1 MIKKILAF
9 FIILTVLA
17 GIALFF
23 YVYKFYESVKF
34 NADKIIYYNPPQSA
48 LFYDRNG
55 NLLDIRYSKQDRLYV
70 KYKNIPPRVIETLLA
85 TEDTAFF
92 EENMGIN
99 INAIIRALITD
110 IKAGKKVEG
119 ASTITQQLV
128 KNIYLN
134 RKKTIKR
141 KLTEIMIAMK
151 VENILT
157 KEQILERYLN
167 QIFFGNHYYGI
178 KTAALGYFH
187 KNLNDLSLKEI
198 AMLIALP
205 KGPSLYNPIRHY
217 EFNLKRADLILKRMY
232 ILGWISPEEYKNA
245 IMQRPKVYKQMI
257 TPKAPYA
264 VDEAIRRL
272 LINYPDLLTKG
283 YKITLTIDL
292 PTQKIAKE
300 ALKWNYKR
308 ILKLNP
314 KLNPNQLNGALI
326 NINPKNGEV
335 LAIVGGVDYQKS
347 KFNRVTQSKRS
358 MGSSIKPFVYQ
369 IALNSGYNPGT
380 LIPDMNRKFKLDTN
394 GKDNNET
401 KYWMPKN
408 FEDNT
413 LGLITLRYA
422 LIHSRN
428 LATINLA
435 MQIGLD
441 KVIKNLYRFG
451 FDKMP
456 RNLSIVIGSVGESP
470 WKVSELYTIFS
481 NYGKE
486 SKVHLI
492 KEISIPKENFKIEI
506 SPKLKNIE
514 PPYQAYLI
522 TSILQDVVRK
532 GTGRKAYVR
541 GIQIAG
547 KTGTTNKDKDAW
559 FCGFTPDSETII
571 WFGNDNSTSLGKWM
585 TGGRVSAPA
594 FSYFYKKLL
603 KIHPELK
610 RYFYIPKEVK
620 TYLLPNGHKELFT
633 PLSPPPK
640 QKALNEVPIF

>member
-9 FIILTVLA
+9 FIIFSIIAVL
-17 GIALFF
+17 GIFIYA
-23 YVYKFYESVKF
+23 YYFYEKVNF

-55 NLLDIRYSKQDRLYV
+55 NLLDVRYSKENRIYV
-70 KYKNIPPRVIETLLA
+70 KYKNIPPRIIETLLA
-85 TEDTAFF
+85 TEDTSFF
-92 EENMGIN
+92 EHSGVNF
-99 INAIIRALITD
+99 NAILRALITD

-128 KNIYLN
+128 RNIYLN

-141 KLTEIMIAMK
+141 KLTEIIIAMK
-151 VENILT
+151 VEHILT

-187 KNLNDLSLKEI
+187 KNLKDLTLKEI

-205 KGPSLYNPIRHY
+205 KGPTLYNPITHY
-217 EFNLKRADLILKRMY
+217 DLNLKRANLILKRMY
-232 ILGWISPEEYKNA
+232 ILGWISPKEYKNA
-245 IMQRPKVYKQMI
+245 IMQRPKVYKKML

-272 LINYPDLLTKG
+272 IKNYPDLLKRG

-292 PTQKIAKE
+292 PTQNIAQKT
-300 ALKWNYKR
+300 LKWNYER

-314 KLNPNQLNGALI
+314 KLNPDELNGALI

-335 LAIVGGVDYQKS
+335 LAIVGGIDYKKS

-369 IALNSGYNPGT
+369 IALNEGYNPGT
-380 LIPDMNRKFKLDTN
+380 LIPDINRKFKLPN
-394 GKDNNET
+394 SNK

-408 FEDNT
+408 FENDS
-413 LGLITLRYA
+413 LGLIPLRYA

-428 LATINLA
+428 LATINLG
-435 MQIGLD
+435 MQLGINTI
-441 KVIKNLYRFG
+441 IKNLYKFG

-456 RNLSIVIGSVGESP
+456 RNLSIVIGSIGESP

-492 KEISIPKENFKIEI
+492 KEISIPKENFQIEI
-506 SPKLKNIE
+506 TPKYKNIE

-522 TSILQDVVRK
+522 TNILEDVVKK
-532 GTGRKAYVR
+532 GTGREAYVK

-571 WFGNDNSTSLGKWM
+571 WFGNDNSSSLGKWM

-620 TYLLPNGHKELFT
+620 TYLLPNGQKELFT

-640 QKALNEVPIF
+640 QKAINEVPVF

>member
-1 MIKKILAF
+1 MIKKMLAF
-9 FIILTVLA
+9 FIIIFLLIIFSVFLY
-17 GIALFF
+17 F
-23 YVYKFYESVKF
+23 YYFYEKVNF
-34 NADKIIYYNPPQSA
+34 NANKIIYYNPPQSA

-55 NLLDIRYSKQDRLYV
+55 NLLDIRYSKQNRIYV

-85 TEDTAFF
+85 TEDTSFF
-92 EENMGIN
+92 EHPGIN
-99 INAIIRALITD
+99 FNAILRAIITD
-110 IKAGKKVEG
+110 IKARRKVEG

-128 KNIYLN
+128 RNIYLN

-141 KLTEIMIAMK
+141 KLTEIIISMK
-151 VENILT
+151 VEHFLT

-167 QIFFGNHYYGI
+167 QIFFGNNYYGI

-187 KNLNDLSLKEI
+187 KNLKDLSLKEI

-205 KGPSLYNPIRHY
+205 KGPSLYDPVRHY
-217 EFNLKRADLILKRMY
+217 ERNLKRANLILKRMY
-232 ILGWISPEEYKNA
+232 IIGWISREEYENA
-245 IMQRPKVYKQMI
+245 IMQRPKVYKKML
-257 TPKAPYA
+257 TKKAPYA

-272 LINYPDLLTKG
+272 IKSYPDLLTKG

-292 PTQKIAKE
+292 PTQQLANKTI
-300 ALKWNYKR
+300 KWNYQR
-308 ILKLNP
+308 VLKLNP

-326 NINPKNGEV
+326 TINPKNGEV
-335 LAIVGGVDYQKS
+335 LAIVGGVNYKKS

-369 IALNSGYNPGT
+369 IALNQGYNPGS
-380 LIPDMNRKFKLDTN
+380 LIPDINRKFTLNKAN
-394 GKDNNET
+394 K
-401 KYWMPKN
+401 KYWTPKD
-408 FEDNT
+408 FENTT
-413 LGLITLRYA
+413 LGLVTLRYA
-422 LIHSRN
+422 LTHSLN
-428 LATINLA
+428 LATINLG
-435 MQIGLD
+435 MQLGINTI
-441 KVIKNLYRFG
+441 IKNLYNFG

-470 WKVSELYTIFS
+470 WKVSQLYTIFS

-486 SKVHLI
+486 SKVHLV
-492 KEISIPKENFKIEI
+492 KEISIPKDNIKITVM
-506 SPKLKNIE
+506 PKYKKIE

-522 TSILQDVVRK
+522 TNILQDVVKK
-532 GTGRKAYVR
+532 GTGRKAYIK

-559 FCGFTPDSETII
+559 WCGFTPNSETII

-594 FSYFYKKLL
+594 FRYFYKRLL

-610 RYFYIPKEVK
+610 RYFYVPKEVK
-620 TYLLPNGHKELFT
+620 TYLLPNGKKELFT

-640 QKALNEVPIF
+640 QKSLNEVPIF